1 LPVSGEFIMKHCSAL
16 PLAAILGIMTL
27 APATGQSREAQDK
40 ATAASRPAALKA
52 PDMKP
57 IPIAF
62 EKFVLPNGLTV
73 VVHENRKT
81 PVVAVGLWYHV
92 GSANETP
99 GRTGF
104 AHLFE
109 HLMFNGSEHANTD
122 WFEQMNDVGASAM
135 NGTTDFDKTSYFQVV
150 PTVALDRVLWLESD
164 RMANLL
170 PVVDQARLDEQRKV
184 VQNEKRQRENQP
196 LAKLG
201 EVVMRGSYPAGHPYS
216 WEPIGSMED
225 LNSATLEDVRA
236 FFNRWYRPNN
246 AVLVLSGDVTPAQA
260 RQKVERY
267 FGTIPAGPPLDRV
280 KQWTAKRTGQ
290 TRVQMDVQTANPML
304 FKFWNVPGT
313 TDPQIPALRIAAHS
327 LGEGQDSFLHKRLVI
342 ERRLASEVRA
352 AVSTMALGSILQVN
366 ATARPGVSLKALEV
380 ALDEEIAVYLRAG
393 PSAAEV
399 ERYKRNRHAGTIRA
413 QTGVLGLA
421 SRLAENEI
429 FAGDPGEDARRQQR
443 TLDVTPSQARD
454 AARAW
459 MSDGVFVVEARA
471 LPSFKVSSGAVDRN
485 MKPLVGQ
492 MADFDLPP
500 LQHATLSNG
509 VRIALAER
517 HDVPTLAMTMYFNGG
532 ALPDRNLKSVGLSEA
547 FSLAATGTRTRTR
560 EDISNALERDGS
572 SVYWTVAQE
581 DTRFNMDALRMN
593 LDPTLDLYADILLN
607 PSFPEAEWTRTRERF
622 ARGYEEAGLTPT
634 GKFARLTPR
643 YVVGV
648 DHPYAARLT
657 PETIG
662 KLTTSDLRRFYAKW
676 VRPDNATLLIVGDT
690 TLAEIV
696 PKLEKRLSGWRAPS
710 EPLPV
715 KAVLPPAAKPQGT
728 RVVLIDQ
735 PGAKSSI
742 VKVLQ
747 AGGPRSSPDFEVFR
761 VVNTILG
768 GHFLS
773 RLNMNL
779 RERKG
784 WSYGAA
790 SNIES
795 APVIGLI
802 DAGGQVQA
810 DKTAEAMREIE
821 REVRDIASGRPPTDA
836 EVIAAKNALLLGMP
850 ALLEGPNGVKDFYAG
865 TFEYGLPE
873 DYWRGY
879 VRRVQALTPDQV
891 RAAARRLYRPSE
903 MTWIVVGD
911 LATIEADVRK
921 LGLGAVE
928 VVDASG
934 NLIR

>member
-1 LPVSGEFIMKHCSAL
+1 MKPRSAL
-16 PLAAILGIMTL
+16 PLAAILGAWVLGPALAQSRATKPVAAAVKRSTA
-27 APATGQSREAQDK
+27 APAA
-40 ATAASRPAALKA
+40 
-52 PDMKP
+52 MKP

-73 VVHENRKT
+73 IVHEDRRT
-81 PVVAVGLWYHV
+81 PIVAVGLWYHV

-109 HLMFNGSEHANTD
+109 HLMFNGSQHANTD
-122 WFEQMNDVGASAM
+122 WFEQMNEVGASDM
-135 NGTTDFDKTSYFQVV
+135 NGTTDFDMTKYFQVV

-164 RMANLL
+164 RMGNLL

-201 EVVMRGSYPAGHPYS
+201 EVVMRGSYPVGHPYS

-225 LNSATLEDVRA
+225 LNAATLDDVRA

-246 AVLVLSGDVTPAQA
+246 AVLVLSGDITSAQA
-260 RQKVERY
+260 REKAERY
-267 FGTIPAGPPLDRV
+267 FGAIPAGPPLDRIT
-280 KQWTAKRTGQ
+280 QWTAKRTGQ

-313 TDPQIPALRIAAHS
+313 TDPQMPALRVAAET
-327 LGEGQDSFLHKRLVI
+327 LGEGQDSYLHKRLVV

-366 ATARPGVSLKALEV
+366 ATARPGVNLKTLES
-380 ALDEEIAVYLRAG
+380 ALDEEIAAYLRVG
-393 PSAAEV
+393 PTVDEV
-399 ERYKRNRHAGTIRA
+399 ERYKRRRYAGTIRA
-413 QTGVLGLA
+413 QSGVLRLA
-421 SRLAENEI
+421 SRLAEGEI
-429 FAGDPGEDARRQQR
+429 LAGDPGEDARRQQR
-443 TLDVTPSQARD
+443 TLDVTPGQARD
-454 AARAW
+454 AAAKW
-459 MSDGVFVVEARA
+459 MSDGALIVEARA
-471 LPSFKVSSGAVDRN
+471 LPAFKVSAEAIDRTT
-485 MKPLVGQ
+485 MPPVGK

-500 LQHATLSNG
+500 LQYATLSNG

-517 HDVPTLAMTMYFNGG
+517 HDVPTVAMTMYFDGG
-532 ALPDRNLKSVGLSEA
+532 ALPDRDPASVGLSEA
-547 FSLAATGTRTRTR
+547 FSLATTGTRTRSR
-560 EDISNALERDGS
+560 EDISNALERDGAS
-572 SVYWTVAQE
+572 IYWTVAQE
-581 DTRFNMDALRMN
+581 DTRYNMDALKMN
-593 LDPTLDLYADILLN
+593 LDATLDLYADMLLN
-607 PSFPEAEWTRTRERF
+607 PSFPEAEWTRSRERF
-622 ARGYEEAGLTPT
+622 IRGYEEAALTPT
-634 GKFARLTPR
+634 GKFARLAPR
-643 YVVGV
+643 YVVGPA
-648 DHPYAARLT
+648 HPYAARST

-662 KLTTSDLRRFYAKW
+662 KLTTADLRRFYERW

-696 PKLEKRLSGWRAPS
+696 PKLEQRLATWRAPAT
-710 EPLPV
+710 PRRV
-715 KAVLPPAAKPQGT
+715 KAALPPATKPQGT
-728 RVVLIDQ
+728 RVILVDQ

-747 AGGPRSSPDFEVFR
+747 TGGPRSDPDFEVFR

-779 RERKG
+779 RERRG
-784 WSYGAA
+784 WSYGAG

-795 APVIGLI
+795 APIIGLI

-810 DKTAEAMREIE
+810 DKTAEAMREID
-821 REVRDIASGRPPTDA
+821 REVRDIAGARPPSDA
-836 EVIAAKNALLLGMP
+836 EVVAAKNALLLGMP
-850 ALLEGPNGVKDFYAG
+850 ASLEGPGGVKGFYAG
-865 TFEYGLPE
+865 TFEYGLPP

-879 VRRVQALTPDQV
+879 VCRVQALTPDQV
-891 RAAARRLYRPSE
+891 RAAARRLYRPDE

-911 LATIEADVRK
+911 LATIEADVRR
-921 LGLGAVE
+921 LGLGKVQ

-934 NLIR
+934 KRIR